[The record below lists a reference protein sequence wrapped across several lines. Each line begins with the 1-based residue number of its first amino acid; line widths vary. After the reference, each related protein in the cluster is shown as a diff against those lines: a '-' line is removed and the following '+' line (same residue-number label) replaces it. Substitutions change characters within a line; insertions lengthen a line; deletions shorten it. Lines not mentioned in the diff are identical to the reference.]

1 VACGDRP
8 LITALQ
14 LSPLSFVGR
23 LLELGADP
31 NYDAPDGFP
40 PLIGVIDV
48 DRPDKIEAM
57 RLLLDHGADVG
68 QRGINDWTVLHYAV
82 VRGNLEAVKLLI
94 EHGADPTAATRID
107 DFTSPLEDARAMGFT
122 EAVTAMGG

>member
-40 PLIGVIDV
+40 PLIAVIDV

-68 QRGINDWTVLHYAV
+68 QRGINDWTALHYAV
-82 VRGNLEAVKLLI
+82 ARRNLEAVRLLV
-94 EHGADPTAATRID
+94 ERGADPAVRTRID
-107 DFTSPLEDARAMGFT
+107 DLTSPLEDARTMGFA
-122 EAVTAMGG
+122 EAVAAMGG